1 MIEVRQT
8 GEFSQW
14 LHRLKDDKAAARI
27 LVRIRRAELGHLGDC
42 RSVGGGV
49 MEMRVDYGPGYRVY
63 FARQGEAIVVLLCG
77 GDKRTQAR
85 DIKRAKELMEQ
96 L

>member
-8 GEFSQW
+8 GEFSHW

-27 LVRIRRAELGHLGDC
+27 LVRIRRAELGNLGDC

-49 MEMRVDYGPGYRVY
+49 MEMRVDYGPGYRVIL
-63 FARQGEAIVVLLCG
+63 QGRATASLCCCVAVTSAHNSG
-77 GDKRTQAR
+77 TSSGLKS
-85 DIKRAKELMEQ
+85 
-96 L
+96 

>member
-27 LVRIRRAELGHLGDC
+27 LVRIRRAELGNLGDC

-49 MEMRVDYGPGYRVY
+49 MEMRVDLVRATESILHGRARPSLCCCVAVTSARKPGTSSGR
-63 FARQGEAIVVLLCG
+63 
-77 GDKRTQAR
+77 KS
-85 DIKRAKELMEQ
+85 
-96 L
+96 